1 MEQQE
6 AAEQSELPT
15 EMSGEM
21 PAFMKAPDETPCAD
35 QSIES
40 RVEAVLLSMS
50 RPLSESK
57 LVDMLDHGHRH
68 FVFGVDRT

>member
-21 PAFMKAPDETPCAD
+21 PAFMKAPDEATLNAAFKN
-35 QSIES
+35 I
-40 RVEAVLLSMS
+40 VVALSKI
-50 RPLSESK
+50 RITE
-57 LVDMLDHGHRH
+57 
-68 FVFGVDRT
+68 